1 MAPPP
6 LAALHSLGFPA
17 KRLADLATM
26 AGLSLWQPQAGNA
39 GGRVKPTALRVL
51 VLLGHAWEDQVANTW
66 TEPYTAWIEV
76 AALADHSILELIQ
89 RARDTSLYISF
100 TTITANRRDLAG
112 EVLSMIGGRR
122 RLSRDSRDNIELALH
137 EALSNAVLH
146 GNLQLESLSG
156 LSVDA
161 LERFSNNLTCRITDP
176 DFANRRIDVICDI
189 IGDAVTIDVVDQGN
203 GFLPK
208 PRPEPQA
215 SGRGFDL
222 ISVSCQSFRLLD
234 GGRRLSMRF
243 PA

>member
-6 LAALHSLGFPA
+6 VAALYSLGFPA
-17 KRLADLATM
+17 KRLADLAD
-26 AGLSLWQPQAGNA
+26 ASGLPLWQPTTGTTN
-39 GGRVKPTALRVL
+39 GRTRHSAVRVF
-51 VLLGHAWEDQVANTW
+51 VLLGHAWEDQVAGTW
-66 TEPYTAWIEV
+66 VPPYTAWIEV
-76 AALADHSILELIQ
+76 AALADRTILELIQ
-89 RARDTSLYISF
+89 RASDTSLYISF
-100 TTITANRRDLAG
+100 TTIAVNRRDLAS
-112 EVLSMIGGRR
+112 ELLAVIDQRR
-122 RLSRDSRDNIELALH
+122 RLTRGNRDNIELALH

-161 LERFSNNLTCRITDP
+161 LERFSDNLTRRITDP
-176 DFANRRIDVICDI
+176 DFANRRIDVICDLN
-189 IGDAVTIDVVDQGN
+189 GDAVTIDVVDQGS

-215 SGRGFDL
+215 SGRGFEL
-222 ISVSCQSFRLLD
+222 IGASCQSFRLLE